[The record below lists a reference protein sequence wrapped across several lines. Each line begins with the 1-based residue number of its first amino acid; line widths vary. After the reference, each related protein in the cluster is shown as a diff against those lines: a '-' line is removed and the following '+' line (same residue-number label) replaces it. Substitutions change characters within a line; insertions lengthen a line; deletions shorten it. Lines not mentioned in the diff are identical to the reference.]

1 MFGREL
7 KKQNQKL
14 LRELSLLKQVR
25 DGLFEEMMS
34 LSLDEKGRVFFAN
47 DNFLSELGFTM
58 QELEG
63 KLLQE
68 MVPQELRG
76 TDHFKR
82 MVSAIASKE
91 HWVGAIQVAN
101 KKEEYCWLRAIIHP
115 VLEQQNQLAHFV
127 VYANNLTRTI
137 EESQHYENM
146 IKALQR
152 STAAIE
158 FDLDGNILTANS
170 LFLHAMGYKLEEI
183 QGKHHRMFCGPEIHQ
198 SPEYEAFWC
207 KLRSGDFIAER
218 FKRIDKQGR
227 DVWLEASYNPISDL
241 RGRYY
246 KVVKFATV
254 ITEQIEREIAV
265 SEAANV
271 AFTTSQE
278 TDAAAQRGMQVMEQ
292 TGEVMRK
299 LDQQMS
305 DAAASIS
312 ELEKQSQMIS
322 TIVQAISSIAEQT
335 NLLAL
340 NAAIEA
346 ARAGDQGRGFAVV
359 ADEVRQLA
367 SRTSKSTEE
376 IVNVVTNNQTMT
388 NASVGTI
395 EKSKKQAED
404 VQELVVQAQAVI
416 DEILQGSTRVVEAVA
431 QFSNQLRD

>member
-7 KKQNQKL
+7 KKQNQAL
-14 LRELSLLKQVR
+14 FNELHLLKQVR
-25 DGLFEEMMS
+25 DGLFEEMLS
-34 LSLDEKGRVFFAN
+34 LSLDAKGRVFFAN
-47 DNFLSELGFTM
+47 DSFLKELGFTTE
-58 QELEG
+58 ELKG
-63 KLLQE
+63 KLLQD

-82 MVSAIASKE
+82 MVSAIGSKE
-91 HWVGAIQVAN
+91 HWVGAVQVTH
-101 KKEEYCWLRAIIHP
+101 KKGEYCWLRAIIHP
-115 VLEQQNQLAHFV
+115 VFDQQNQLEHFV

-137 EESQHYENM
+137 EASQHYENM

-152 STAAIE
+152 STATIE
-158 FDLDGNILTANS
+158 FDMDGNILNANP
-170 LFLHAMGYKLEEI
+170 LFLNAMGYKLEEI
-183 QGKHHRMFCGPEIHQ
+183 KGKHHRIFCAPEIHQ
-198 SPEYEAFWC
+198 SPEYETFWRR
-207 KLRSGDFIAER
+207 LRDGNFFAER

-271 AFTTSQE
+271 AFETSQE

-292 TGEVMRK
+292 TAEVMRK

-305 DAAASIS
+305 DAAASIAG
-312 ELEKQSQMIS
+312 LETQSKQIS

-388 NASVGTI
+388 NTAVGTI

-404 VQELVVQAQAVI
+404 VQELVIQAQAVI

-431 QFSNQLRD
+431 QFSNQLKD